1 MCTVQISTYAHPSP
15 WYSDLD
21 SVGQIPTSGVAG
33 SYVSSIFSFAGRD
46 VNEFSHHGNQ
56 YGDSSK
62 KKNLRINILKEKH
75 PDSPW
80 GLRKLLVPR
89 LPFNHSNECFCGEA
103 AVVSPEGS
111 GSHTEESLL
120 SLDRCAHII

>member
-1 MCTVQISTYAHPSP
+1 MHPSL

-33 SYVSSIFSFAGRD
+33 SYVSSIFSFDSGD
-46 VNEFSHHGNQ
+46 VNEFSNHGNQ
-56 YGDSSK
+56 YGDSSKK

-80 GLRKLLVPR
+80 GPGKLHVPR
-89 LPFNHSNECFCGEA
+89 LPLSHSNECF
-103 AVVSPEGS
+103 
-111 GSHTEESLL
+111 
-120 SLDRCAHII
+120 

>member
-62 KKNLRINILKEKH
+62 KKSKNKYLKEET
-75 PDSPW
+75 
-80 GLRKLLVPR
+80 PR
-89 LPFNHSNECFCGEA
+89 L
-103 AVVSPEGS
+103 
-111 GSHTEESLL
+111 SLG
-120 SLDRCAHII
+120 A

>member
-1 MCTVQISTYAHPSP
+1 MHPSL

-33 SYVSSIFSFAGRD
+33 SYVSSIFSFAGGD

-62 KKNLRINILKEKH
+62 KKKKSKNKYLKGET
-75 PDSPW
+75 
-80 GLRKLLVPR
+80 PR
-89 LPFNHSNECFCGEA
+89 LSLGAWKTTCA
-103 AVVSPEGS
+103 QTSP
-111 GSHTEESLL
+111 
-120 SLDRCAHII
+120 